1 MVKWLVA
8 IILIHVAMFTNAS
21 TTQHSHSELGGM
33 AAKALEDHARAK
45 GLESI
50 HVEVFPLDQRVTL
63 PKCDTPVRVL
73 EDRNQSVLGRV
84 NIGMRCTTPEPW
96 TIYLRGRVTSF
107 VNIPVLNGPIN
118 RSELVSE
125 GDIIFQEMEI
135 DTDLRGV
142 VVDPKKIVGKIAARN
157 LIANEPLRQ
166 SDLQSPQLISRG
178 QSVNI
183 TSKAGGLI
191 VTMKGKALGNA
202 KAGDRLWVQNQS
214 SNKRVQ
220 GEVTPEGEVLIR

>member
-8 IILIHVAMFTNAS
+8 IILIHLAMVTSAS

-33 AAKALEDHARAK
+33 AAKALEDRARAK

-73 EDRNQSVLGRV
+73 EDRNQSALGRV
-84 NIGMRCTTPEPW
+84 TIGMRCTTPEPW

-142 VVDPKKIVGKIAARN
+142 VVDPKK
-157 LIANEPLRQ
+157 
-166 SDLQSPQLISRG
+166 
-178 QSVNI
+178 
-183 TSKAGGLI
+183 
-191 VTMKGKALGNA
+191 
-202 KAGDRLWVQNQS
+202 
-214 SNKRVQ
+214 
-220 GEVTPEGEVLIR
+220 